1 MQSVQPLEG
10 QLHKYTNVMKGW
22 QYRYFKIDPEQGI
35 LEYYMPDEPKRV
47 RPRGSIHLQGAVISP
62 SDEDSNMFTVNS
74 AYGEIYKLRSSDSKE
89 RQLWV
94 NRLRAVA
101 EQHAQAMQANTPV
114 SSFLSHE
121 QRGASAVTS
130 SSSESPASLTTVA
143 PSRAQQ
149 RVMYGTSSVYDA
161 FSSVQELL
169 VLAHQKHRALAKV
182 IEDLPA
188 NSGNLRSTDPDL
200 LLLKAT
206 SQATIISMEQCLSML
221 QQQQQAT
228 SYQQRGVTGGATLE
242 WVDPWLPPV

>member
-1 MQSVQPLEG
+1 MQAVQPLEG
-10 QLHKYTNVMKGW
+10 QLYKYTNVMKGW
-22 QYRYFKIDPEQGI
+22 QFRYFKINPEQGI

-47 RPRGSIHLQGAVISP
+47 RPRGSIYLQGAVISP

-74 AYGEIYKLRSSDSKE
+74 ASGEVYKLRASDSKE

-94 NRLRAVA
+94 NRLRSVA
-101 EQHAQAMQANTPV
+101 EQYAQALQANTPV
-114 SSFLSHE
+114 STFYA
-121 QRGASAVTS
+121 QDPRGTSASISSTS
-130 SSSESPASLTTVA
+130 DSPSTQPSAA

-188 NSGNLRSTDPDL
+188 NAGNLRSTDPDL

-228 SYQQRGVTGGATLE
+228 SFQQRGVTGGATLE